1 MSTSRTPKTSTSRTP
16 KMSTSKM
23 STVDE
28 ITPKMSTAGDESTE
42 EPTTNM
48 DEVTNSIGKTKS
60 KSKIS
65 LQDGHYSGE
74 GAVLTSLRS
83 DKTTTPPSLRSGKTN
98 FSLWF
103 FFYCSN
109 FSSLR
114 ELLFFAWV

>member
-65 LQDGHYSGE
+65 LQDGHYSGKR
-74 GAVLTSLRS
+74 LRINQS
-83 DKTTTPPSLRSGKTN
+83 P
-98 FSLWF
+98 
-103 FFYCSN
+103 
-109 FSSLR
+109 
-114 ELLFFAWV
+114 V